1 MLQQAHLLILK
12 EHLHPHPLVPSKHVL
27 QEAVPNW
34 LSFSASPI
42 SRLSGRL
49 QFGPH
54 VEVTATAQL
63 FSDIYAELA
72 TVLSVKPA
80 IPPTL
85 IDSKD
90 FCLSQLF

>member
-1 MLQQAHLLILK
+1 M
-12 EHLHPHPLVPSKHVL
+12 
-27 QEAVPNW
+27 
-34 LSFSASPI
+34 
-42 SRLSGRL
+42 
-49 QFGPH
+49 
-54 VEVTATAQL
+54 EVTATAQL

-90 FCLSQLF
+90 SIKSVPPISYKAHIFITWLTNYVKNPVERFCSKKVCFQNMFTH